1 MPRRLCL
8 ALFLLLLG
16 CPTAPVEDAE
26 AEAAPRAGL
35 IDQALDF
42 GEVEF
47 PSGEATLRIEN
58 QGDAPLAIEEVLPL
72 DAPGVSM
79 VGPLLD
85 PFEVPPGSTVT
96 LPFEWFPQRHDDLNG
111 TLRVRTNE
119 PERGRLEIPIFGSS
133 LAPQVVVE
141 PASVGLGVEP
151 LDCTTSADFVVRN
164 VGELPLFVRNDETE
178 AYPFT
183 LPPVWALMEP
193 GEELTLSVSM
203 TRYSE
208 GSSER
213 TFTLETDDP
222 VEGDVSVHL
231 AGMTVVSPDVTDL
244 VPVTGQ
250 LDVLVVMDARPSSSS
265 PFEPESLVE
274 EMSILFDGLDA
285 TGLDYRVAVASTHP
299 DQAGELLGSQ
309 AFIDSTDVDPVALFG
324 AAVAELDPSGF
335 EVWHFD
341 NALAALGSTSGLP
354 RPSAPLHVV
363 FVTDQGNTG
372 EIEQAAEFLER
383 LRALVPNRFLRV
395 SNLSGGLTGCSGAFA
410 ASPAHTELVSVSSRT
425 GGHSGSICGPNP
437 EQLLENLTET
447 IVPGGVVLLSRPSRS
462 LLLDLEVREPG
473 GAFEA
478 TNSWSYDDDWRL
490 LEVSSSGIP
499 ETGGALRATYSP
511 VGCD

>member
-1 MPRRLCL
+1 MSRRLCL
-8 ALFLLLLG
+8 ALFLLLSG
-16 CPTAPVEDAE
+16 CPSAPADDAE
-26 AEAAPRAGL
+26 VEAAPRAVL

-42 GEVEF
+42 GEVGF
-47 PSGEATLRIEN
+47 PSGEAVLRIEN
-58 QGDAPLAIEEVLPL
+58 QGDAPLVLEEVLPL

-96 LPFEWFPQRHDDLNG
+96 LPFEWLPQRHDDLNG

-133 LAPQVVVE
+133 LAPEVVVE

-151 LDCTTSADFVVRN
+151 LGCTTSADFVVRN

-183 LPPVWALMEP
+183 LPPVWAFMEP

-208 GSSER
+208 GTSER

-222 VEGDVSVHL
+222 VEGDISIHL

-265 PFEPESLVE
+265 SFEPASLVE

-285 TGLDYRVAVASTHP
+285 TGLDDRVAVASTHP

-309 AFIDSTDVDPVALFG
+309 PFIDSTDVDPVALFG
-324 AAVAELDPSGF
+324 AAVAALDPSGF

-341 NALAALGSTSGLP
+341 NALAALGSTSTFP
-354 RPSAPLHVV
+354 RPGASLHVV

-372 EIEQAAEFLER
+372 EVQQARDFLER

-410 ASPAHTELVSVSSRT
+410 SSPAHTDLVAATAMT
-425 GGHSGSICGPNP
+425 GGHTGSICWTGSA
-437 EQLLENLTET
+437 LLEDLTED
-447 IVPGGVVLLSRPSRS
+447 IVPGGFVLLSRPTRS
-462 LLLDLEVREPG
+462 LSLDLEVRDPG
-473 GAFEA
+473 GAFQA
-478 TNSWSYDDDWRL
+478 TNAWSYDDDSGL
-490 LEVSSSGIP
+490 LSVASSAIP
-499 ETGGALRATYSP
+499 EAGGALRATYTP
-511 VGCD
+511 YGCD